1 MRKILLGTTAVAG
14 AALFAVST
22 AQAQQAPQ
30 LRIGGYMEFNVGIIN
45 DTMDKP
51 QAGVTGTPGATAPR
65 RNSTDFRQGDT
76 EIHVFVTGKAANG
89 ISYGA
94 TIELELD
101 AADNV
106 ANGTG
111 VSADE
116 AYITIS
122 SPTLGSLRLGDEDSA
137 ASLMQTRVPTITG
150 LGPDNMWDEFAA
162 RSPDGQ
168 APYLISGINDGSD
181 ATKIVYLSPQFAGF
195 DFGLSFAPNGRE
207 GESFRNT
214 AAVPLLQ
221 RDKTDTIQN
230 ELSYALRYRGTFGG
244 VGVAATFAGMQAE
257 PQAQAVA
264 GAAATQQDI
273 KAYHVGVNL
282 TAFGFTVG
290 GEYNWGKYSGA
301 STGRTALNNGLDESS
316 NWAIGVTYTAG
327 ALAVG
332 AFYGVGERDNGR
344 AAGGVNLADREQ
356 TVWGIGAVYT
366 LAPGLD
372 LVANYIR
379 VEDRNLMNA
388 LPVTANTNAIALRE
402 RNVDA
407 FILGTRIAF

>member
-290 GEYNWGKYSGA
+290 GEYNRA
-301 STGRTALNNGLDESS
+301 
-316 NWAIGVTYTAG
+316 
-327 ALAVG
+327 
-332 AFYGVGERDNGR
+332 ER
-344 AAGGVNLADREQ
+344 E
-356 TVWGIGAVYT
+356 
-366 LAPGLD
+366 
-372 LVANYIR
+372 
-379 VEDRNLMNA
+379 
-388 LPVTANTNAIALRE
+388 
-402 RNVDA
+402 
-407 FILGTRIAF
+407 